1 MSPTHWKNPSKQK
14 THLPRRCLGSYE
26 MLLGGAQEGTHAWGG
41 EEGSHLRDGS
51 YGHGP
56 SPLVPYHCLAPF
68 PLNFI
73 PFFWPP
79 NSSSLVLT
87 NKTLAPHGSPT
98 SLPLLCPANSPYK
111 GYPGTDPWSPFPPC
125 GSLAVLPALSMTVA
139 FMMGVCFP
147 GSRPDTSFIWFLN
160 PLKSI
165 KYLIC
170 TRYKWLIIKIVLGLL
185 LLIMVALFL
194 YSMPGYM
201 VKKLLG
207 A

>member
-1 MSPTHWKNPSKQK
+1 MPT
-14 THLPRRCLGSYE
+14 
-26 MLLGGAQEGTHAWGG
+26 MA
-41 EEGSHLRDGS
+41 
-51 YGHGP
+51 
-56 SPLVPYHCLAPF
+56 
-68 PLNFI
+68 
-73 PFFWPP
+73 
-79 NSSSLVLT
+79 
-87 NKTLAPHGSPT
+87 
-98 SLPLLCPANSPYK
+98 
-111 GYPGTDPWSPFPPC
+111 
-125 GSLAVLPALSMTVA
+125 LAVLPALPMAMA
-139 FMMGVCFP
+139 FMTGVSFP

-170 TRYKWLIIKIVLGLL
+170 TRYKWLIIKIVLALL

>member
-1 MSPTHWKNPSKQK
+1 MPT
-14 THLPRRCLGSYE
+14 
-26 MLLGGAQEGTHAWGG
+26 
-41 EEGSHLRDGS
+41 
-51 YGHGP
+51 
-56 SPLVPYHCLAPF
+56 
-68 PLNFI
+68 I
-73 PFFWPP
+73 
-79 NSSSLVLT
+79 
-87 NKTLAPHGSPT
+87 
-98 SLPLLCPANSPYK
+98 
-111 GYPGTDPWSPFPPC
+111 
-125 GSLAVLPALSMTVA
+125 SLAMLPALPMAMASVKS
-139 FMMGVCFP
+139 GVSFP

-170 TRYKWLIIKIVLGLL
+170 TRYKWLIIKIVLALL

>member
-1 MSPTHWKNPSKQK
+1 MMQNSPGK
-14 THLPRRCLGSYE
+14 GS
-26 MLLGGAQEGTHAWGG
+26 L
-41 EEGSHLRDGS
+41 
-51 YGHGP
+51 
-56 SPLVPYHCLAPF
+56 
-68 PLNFI
+68 
-73 PFFWPP
+73 
-79 NSSSLVLT
+79 SL
-87 NKTLAPHGSPT
+87 
-98 SLPLLCPANSPYK
+98 SLP
-111 GYPGTDPWSPFPPC
+111 TI
-125 GSLAVLPALSMTVA
+125 SLAMLPALLMAMAPVKTGIS
-139 FMMGVCFP
+139 FP

-170 TRYKWLIIKIVLGLL
+170 TRYKWLIIKIVLALL